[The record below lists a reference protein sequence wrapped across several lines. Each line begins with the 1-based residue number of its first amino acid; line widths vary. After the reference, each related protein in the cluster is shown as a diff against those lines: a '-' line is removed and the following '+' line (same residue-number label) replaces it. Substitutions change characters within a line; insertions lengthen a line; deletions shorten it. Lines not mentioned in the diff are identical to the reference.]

1 MRERATVT
9 LGTIL
14 VDDEELARDELK
26 YLLEDFPQV
35 DVIATGSNGLEAVD
49 LVSRLEPELLF
60 LDVQMPGLD
69 GVGVVRKLQE
79 KGLDLPHIVFSTAYD
94 QYAIEAFRLDAT
106 DYLLKPIDKARL
118 AETVARVTKAV
129 QSDMDRS
136 EAEEPPEPIHLTASP
151 QRRSK
156 ILIRHGQRNVIVD
169 ANELIYATIADG
181 VITIVAHGVEGLSSY
196 KTLED
201 LQENL
206 DPEVFWRAHRSYI
219 VNVNRIRELVPWF
232 KSSYQLRMDDRKGTE
247 IPVSRVQTR
256 RLRAMLKL

>member
-9 LGTIL
+9 LSAVL

-26 YLLEDFPQV
+26 FLLQDFPEV

-49 LVSRLEPELLF
+49 LVARLEPDMLF

-79 KGLDLPHIVFSTAYD
+79 SGLDLPHIVFSTAYE
-94 QYAIEAFRLDAT
+94 QYAVEAFRLEAA

-118 AETVARVTKAV
+118 AETIARVAKAV
-129 QSDMDRS
+129 QTDTDREE
-136 EAEEPPEPIHLTASP
+136 EAA
-151 QRRSK
+151 QRATSAPRRTK
-156 ILIRHGQRNVIVD
+156 LVVRHGQRNVIID
-169 ANELIYATIADG
+169 AAELIYAKIADG
-181 VITIVAHGVEGLSSY
+181 VITMVAHGVEGLSNY

-206 DPEVFWRAHRSYI
+206 DPEIFWRAHRSYI
-219 VNVNRIRELVPWF
+219 VNVNRIREVMPWF
-232 KSSYQLRMDDRKGTE
+232 KSSYQVRMDDRRGTE

-256 RLRAMLKL
+256 RLREMLKL